1 MANEKELRVKITAD
15 ATKFQNSIK
24 GVNSS
29 LDGLIGNFSR
39 FQSGTAGVVAAVVA
53 LGGALT
59 KIIKSTADYGD
70 ELFSTS
76 QKIGISV
83 EALSGLQYA
92 AGLANIEHETLTTG
106 IKKLSTAVVES
117 SKELKALGI
126 SQSELKTLS
135 TDELLLKLA
144 DKFRQMEDGAGKTAL
159 AVKLFGRSGIELI
172 PLLNEGSAGIKK
184 MTDEAKSFG
193 LVIDEKAAAA
203 ADQFNDNL
211 DRMKGLIMGITVSIG
226 NELIPKINSLV
237 QEMEEAAKSEGWKI
251 LTPPGIASWAFKKGE
266 KLGSGEWTGGVG
278 RLGTGA
284 GPKIKTPP
292 VIDEAAAERTRKAAE
307 DAQKKY
313 WDTLEKQGIAEFNF
327 QQMVADMR
335 NKKHDEWMAQQD
347 EKAAK
352 AQETEDIIWAAIEE
366 SDRKAKESAKQR
378 QDAIVGSLAFISRS
392 ALSEHKAFFALTKAA
407 DISMAYMDT
416 MTAANKAMASI
427 PYPFNMAAAAAVIAA
442 GIANVAKIASTSFG
456 GKGSGGSAAGSA
468 TSGAGIGAQGQ
479 TLVANQPRSVQVV
492 VHGNIIDHA
501 AFVRELQPYFR
512 EVAVDT
518 V

>member
-1 MANEKELRVKITAD
+1 MASEKELKIKITANSQQ
-15 ATKFQNSIK
+15 FLSSIK
-24 GVNSS
+24 GVNAS
-29 LDGLIGNFSR
+29 LDGLIANFSK
-39 FQSGTAGVVAAVVA
+39 FNLSTVGAVAALGA
-53 LGGALT
+53 LGGSLA
-59 KIIKSTADYGD
+59 KIITSTADYGD
-70 ELFSTS
+70 ELFNTS

-92 AGLANIEHETLTTG
+92 AALANIEHETLTVG
-106 IKKLSTAVVES
+106 IKKLSSAVVES

-126 SQSELKTLS
+126 SQAELKTLS
-135 TDELLLKLA
+135 TDELLLRLA
-144 DKFRQMEDGAGKTAL
+144 DRFRQMEDGAGKTAL

-226 NELIPKINSLV
+226 NGLIPKINSLV
-237 QEMEEAAKSEGWKI
+237 KEMEKAAKSEGWKI

-278 RLGTGA
+278 RLGTGE
-284 GPKIKTPP
+284 GPKIGAPP
-292 VIDEAAAERTRKAAE
+292 VIDEAAAEKARKAAE
-307 DAQKKY
+307 AAAQKTNEWRFQMRAEGAQRVQESHDKEIQD
-313 WDTLEKQGIAEFNF
+313 WIDKENERWEWEQSISDQRIELEKKVEAEKIAS
-327 QQMVADMR
+327 QQ
-335 NKKHDEWMAQQD
+335 KQQ
-347 EKAAK
+347 EV
-352 AQETEDIIWAAIEE
+352 
-366 SDRKAKESAKQR
+366 
-378 QDAIVGSLAFISRS
+378 IVESLAFISRS
-392 ALSEHKAFFALTKAA
+392 ALREHKAFFAITKAA
-407 DISMAYMDT
+407 DISMAYIDT
-416 MTAANKAMASI
+416 VAAAEKAMAQLGAFGW
-427 PYPFNMAAAAAVIAA
+427 PVAAAIYAA

-456 GKGSGGSAAGSA
+456 GKGSGGGGGAAASA
-468 TSGAGIGAQGQ
+468 TSVAGIGGQGS
-479 TLVANQPRSVQVV
+479 TFVANQQPRSVQVI

-512 EVAVDT
+512 EVAIDT